1 MNAAQLHLI
10 LNHVPIVG
18 LLFALAFT
26 AYGWWRRDASLINAG
41 KWAIIISVLLTIPT
55 YLSGEPAEEIVEHQ
69 TNVSHDI
76 IHEHEEAAELA
87 FILML
92 VLGGLTFFSWW
103 KQRSSRLW
111 TTIVLVAGLVVFA
124 FMARVGHLGGLIQ
137 HPELRDSVE
146 AVEAGESHEADND

>member
-18 LLFALAFT
+18 LLFALGFT

-41 KWAIIISVLLTIPT
+41 KWAIIIAVLLTIPT
-55 YLSGEPAEEIVEHQ
+55 FLSGEPAEELVEHQ
-69 TNVSHDI
+69 AGVSHDI

-92 VLGGLTFFSWW
+92 ILGGLTFFSWW
-103 KQRSSRLW
+103 RQRASRLW
-111 TTIVLVAGLVVFA
+111 TTIVLGAGLLVFIM
-124 FMARVGHLGGLIQ
+124 MARVGHLGGQIQ
-137 HPELRDSVE
+137 HPELQE
-146 AVEAGESHEADND
+146 ASELHEEDAGHEADND